1 VLLDNSNKMDSNN
14 NNNNWNDTDTDSD
27 EEEYPQNE
35 DPPPAINQEFKDI
48 ILEVKHKLYETT
60 VLAPELE
67 TPEAQSNEVLQK
79 YMNNLNSVY
88 VMAIN
93 AKTGKIIGNEQKIN
107 NFPPET
113 REMITRMLNLIAD
126 YFSKNTVP
134 DTIPY
139 SDFIE
144 NSLRIYPFEQGN
156 SFKD

>member
-14 NNNNWNDTDTDSD
+14 NNNNWNEDTDS
-27 EEEYPQNE
+27 EYDDDDTQNE
-35 DPPPAINQEFKDI
+35 VPPPAINQEFIDN

-60 VLAPELE
+60 VLAPKLE

-79 YMNNLNSVY
+79 YINNLNSVY

-93 AKTGKIIGNEQKIN
+93 AQSGNILGNEQRIN

-113 REMITRMLNLIAD
+113 REVITRMLNLIAD
-126 YFSKNTVP
+126 YFSKNNVP

-139 SDFIE
+139 SDFIR
-144 NSLRIYPFEQGN
+144 NSLHVYPFVQDN
-156 SFKD
+156 SFE

>member
-1 VLLDNSNKMDSNN
+1 MLLDNSNKMDSNN
-14 NNNNWNDTDTDSD
+14 NNNWNEDTDSEYDD
-27 EEEYPQNE
+27 EYTENE
-35 DPPPAINQEFKDI
+35 VPPPAINQEFIDN

-93 AKTGKIIGNEQKIN
+93 AQSGRIIGNEQRIN

-113 REMITRMLNLIAD
+113 REVITRTLNLIAD
-126 YFSKNTVP
+126 YFSKNNVP

-139 SDFIE
+139 SDFIIK
-144 NSLRIYPFEQGN
+144 SLHEYQFVQDN
-156 SFKD
+156 SFE

>member
-1 VLLDNSNKMDSNN
+1 VLLANSSKMDSNI
-14 NNNNWNDTDTDSD
+14 NNNNWNEDTDS
-27 EEEYPQNE
+27 EYDDDTQNE
-35 DPPPAINQEFKDI
+35 VPPPAINQEFIDN
-48 ILEVKHKLYETT
+48 ILKVKHKLYETT

-93 AKTGKIIGNEQKIN
+93 AQSGKIIGNEQKIN

-113 REMITRMLNLIAD
+113 REVITRMLNLIAD
-126 YFSKNTVP
+126 FFSKNTVP

-139 SDFIE
+139 SDFIRK
-144 NSLRIYPFEQGN
+144 SLQEYQFVQDN
-156 SFKD
+156 SFE

>member
-1 VLLDNSNKMDSNN
+1 MLLDNSNKMASNNN
-14 NNNNWNDTDTDSD
+14 NNNNWNEDTDSEYD
-27 EEEYPQNE
+27 EEGTQNE
-35 DPPPAINQEFKDI
+35 DPPPAINKEFKDI

-107 NFPPET
+107 NLPPET

-126 YFSKNTVP
+126 YFSKNKVP

-144 NSLRIYPFEQGN
+144 NSLRIYPFVQDN
-156 SFKD
+156 SFE

>member
-1 VLLDNSNKMDSNN
+1 MDGGSINN
-14 NNNNWNDTDTDSD
+14 NSWNEDTDSEYD
-27 EEEYPQNE
+27 EYTENE
-35 DPPPAINQEFKDI
+35 VPPPAINQEFKAN

-67 TPEAQSNEVLQK
+67 TPEAQSNKLLQK

-93 AKTGKIIGNEQKIN
+93 AQSGNMLGNEQRIN

-113 REMITRMLNLIAD
+113 REVITRTLKWIAD
-126 YFSKNTVP
+126 FFSKNTVS

-139 SDFIE
+139 SDFIRK
-144 NSLRIYPFEQGN
+144 SLHEYQFVQDN
-156 SFKD
+156 SFE

>member
-1 VLLDNSNKMDSNN
+1 MLLANSSKMEPNT
-14 NNNNWNDTDTDSD
+14 WNDSDSD
-27 EEEYPQNE
+27 DEYTENE
-35 DPPPAINQEFKDI
+35 VPPPAINQEFIDN

-93 AKTGKIIGNEQKIN
+93 AQSGRILGNEQRIN

-113 REMITRMLNLIAD
+113 REAITRMLKWIAD
-126 YFSKNTVP
+126 YFSKNGVP

-139 SDFIE
+139 SDFIRK
-144 NSLRIYPFEQGN
+144 SLHEYQFVQDN
-156 SFKD
+156 SFE

>member
-1 VLLDNSNKMDSNN
+1 MLLDNSNKMDSNN
-14 NNNNWNDTDTDSD
+14 NNNWNEDTDSEYDD
-27 EEEYPQNE
+27 EYTENE
-35 DPPPAINQEFKDI
+35 FPPPAINQEFIDN

-93 AKTGKIIGNEQKIN
+93 AQSGRIIGNEQRIN

-113 REMITRMLNLIAD
+113 REVITRTLNLIAD
-126 YFSKNTVP
+126 YFSKNNVP

-139 SDFIE
+139 SDFIRK
-144 NSLRIYPFEQGN
+144 SLHEYQFVQDN
-156 SFKD
+156 SFE

>member
-1 VLLDNSNKMDSNN
+1 VLLANSNKMDPTNN
-14 NNNNWNDTDTDSD
+14 SWNEDTDSEYDD
-27 EEEYPQNE
+27 EYTENE
-35 DPPPAINQEFKDI
+35 IPPPAINQEFIDN

-60 VLAPELE
+60 VLAPKLE

-93 AKTGKIIGNEQKIN
+93 AQTGKIIGNEQKIN
-107 NFPPET
+107 NLPPET

-126 YFSKNTVP
+126 YFSKNKVP

-144 NSLRIYPFEQGN
+144 NSLRIYPFVQDN
-156 SFKD
+156 SFE

>member
-1 VLLDNSNKMDSNN
+1 MLLDNSNKMDSNN

-93 AKTGKIIGNEQKIN
+93 AQSGNILGNEQRIN

-113 REMITRMLNLIAD
+113 REVITRTLNLIAD
-126 YFSKNTVP
+126 YFSKNNVP

-139 SDFIE
+139 SDFIR
-144 NSLRIYPFEQGN
+144 NSLHVYPFVQDN
-156 SFKD
+156 SFE